1 MNGDLLDKIH
11 IETRPE
17 KIPNQCIDE
26 NVNIFRLRK
35 YFTTEGWQS
44 VTEVIEV
51 KRTACQYYCSV
62 CSCDFEDCVSI
73 SLPLTLCC
81 IEMYST
87 KEGMV
92 LPKLSLK

>member
-1 MNGDLLDKIH
+1 MNGDLLDEIH

-51 KRTACQYYCSV
+51 NIRN
-62 CSCDFEDCVSI
+62 
-73 SLPLTLCC
+73 
-81 IEMYST
+81 
-87 KEGMV
+87 
-92 LPKLSLK
+92 

>member
-35 YFTTEGWQS
+35 YFTTDGNQLLKSLKLKEQP
-44 VTEVIEV
+44 
-51 KRTACQYYCSV
+51 
-62 CSCDFEDCVSI
+62 VSI
-73 SLPLTLCC
+73 IVVFAPVILKIVCLFQYHLPCVA
-81 IEMYST
+81 EMYST